1 MEKVIVDSNVLIRY
15 LVKEKQAVEIL
26 EKLIEKELRILVPAI
41 VVAEML
47 SYSKL
52 TETERLILKSFIL
65 NFEIV
70 PIDFGIAE
78 IAGILRSK
86 YQIKLPDALIS
97 ATAIYFDATLL
108 TFDQRDFKKIKE
120 LKLFKM

>member
-1 MEKVIVDSNVLIRY
+1 MEKVVVDSNVLIRY
-15 LVKEKQAVEIL
+15 LAKEKQAVEIL
-26 EKLIEKELRILVPAI
+26 ETLIKKRVRILVPAI
-41 VVAEML
+41 VIAEIL

-52 TETERLILKSFIL
+52 TETDRLIIKSFIL

-97 ATAIYFDATLL
+97 ATAIYFDGALL
-108 TFDQRDFKKIKE
+108 TFNQRDFKKIRE
-120 LKLFKM
+120 LKIFKI